1 MENYEYRKQII
12 NEWIADHER
21 HCAEL
26 GTISPRWQV
35 ARFLDMAALRLWT
48 NSFDPYDVDC
58 PFESPEEAEQFAIDT
73 IKDEYSTIIAMFPL
87 EIMYFFGYTSAKQG
101 CFLTDYIFDRDEDYP
116 FTDAIECYTGTFTP
130 KMEDIL
136 VNKLG
141 VKTLII

>member
-1 MENYEYRKQII
+1 MNYKQRRQII
-12 NEWIADHER
+12 NDWVNKHEK
-21 HCAEL
+21 HCADL

-58 PFESPEEAEQFAIDT
+58 PFTSPEDAEQFAIDM
-73 IKDEYSTIIAMFPL
+73 IHEEYDNLIAMFPL
-87 EIMYFFGYTSAKQG
+87 EVMYFLGYTQAKQG
-101 CFLTDYIFDRDEDYP
+101 CFLVDYIFDKDEDYP
-116 FTDAIECYTGTFTP
+116 FTDAIECYTGSFTP

-141 VKTLII
+141 VKRLIK